1 MAVGCGGL
9 EHRLR
14 IVGDMEEDAVE
25 IIPRLFGRDRE
36 ARLVNDLLER
46 LGGQLERRR
55 QFALGDDR
63 EIVPRQRRAAEA
75 RAARDDRPPAF
86 GGGEIALSALGGLA
100 GGLGGAGGRERGCRY
115 GWSWGGG

>member
-1 MAVGCGGL
+1 
-9 EHRLR
+9 
-14 IVGDMEEDAVE
+14 MEEDAVE

-63 EIVPRQRRAAEA
+63 EIVPRQRREAEA
-75 RAARDDRPPAF
+75 RAARDDRHPAF
-86 GGGEIALSALGGLA
+86 GGGEFDLRALGALA
-100 GGLGGAGGRERGCRY
+100 GDVELRSEEHTSELKSLMRISYA
-115 GWSWGGG
+115 